1 MARDETNLPGQAWHT
16 GHGGVPSVPVTN
28 PHAKSEQIDPRVI
41 VVEDPADARL
51 TDYRELNIQAT
62 RTAMEGDEFFMA
74 EGYMAIDR
82 LIDSGHR
89 LRSVLLGPTRVKRF
103 LPYLD
108 RPELAGVPVFV
119 AEHEVMERIVGFN
132 LHRGVLASG
141 FRKPYPKV
149 AELAATTTR
158 LVVLEALNDNQN
170 VGAIARAARAFG
182 FDAMVLSPNCTDPY
196 YRRTVRVSMGE
207 VLHMPTAR
215 VPLGEWPGALDT
227 LHDLGFET
235 WAMTP
240 ADDADDLWKVE
251 VPERLA
257 VVFGAEGPGLEAATM
272 RRTLRRVR
280 IPIAP
285 NVDSLNVGH
294 AAAVTFAAVNRSD

>member
-1 MARDETNLPGQAWHT
+1 MNDTADPGIIT
-16 GHGGVPSVPVTN
+16 VDDPD
-28 PHAKSEQIDPRVI
+28 DPRL
-41 VVEDPADARL
+41 A
-51 TDYRELNIQAT
+51 DYRELNNQVV

-103 LPYLD
+103 VPYLD
-108 RPELAGVPVFV
+108 RPALVGVPVFV
-119 AEHEVMERIVGFN
+119 AEHDVMERIVGFN

-141 FRKPYPKV
+141 WRKPYPTV
-149 AELAATTTR
+149 AELASTTSR
-158 LVVLEALNDNQN
+158 LAVLEALNDNQN

-182 FDAMVLSPNCTDPY
+182 FDGMVLSPNCTDPY

-207 VLHMPTAR
+207 VLHMPVARATA
-215 VPLGEWPGALDT
+215 GDWPGSLET
-227 LHDLGFET
+227 LHEMGYET

-240 ADDADDLWKVE
+240 SADAVDLWDMA

-257 VVFGAEGPGLEAATM
+257 VLFGAEGPGLTEPAM
-272 RRTLRRVR
+272 RASTHRVR
-280 IPIAP
+280 IPIAS

-294 AAAVTFAAVNRSD
+294 AAAVTFAAVNRPH

>member
-1 MARDETNLPGQAWHT
+1 MSSSAPA
-16 GHGGVPSVPVTN
+16 
-28 PHAKSEQIDPRVI
+28 PHDAVDARVI
-41 VVEDPADARL
+41 VVDDPDDVRL
-51 TDYRELNIQAT
+51 ADYRELNNQPA

-108 RPELAGVPVFV
+108 RPELAGIPVFV
-119 AEHEVMERIVGFN
+119 ADHEVMHDIVGFN

-141 FRKPYPKV
+141 WRKPYPGV

-158 LVVLEALNDNQN
+158 LAVLEALNDNQN

-182 FDAMVLSPNCTDPY
+182 FDALVLSPNCTDPY

-215 VPLGEWPGALDT
+215 VAVGDWPGTLDT
-227 LHDLGFET
+227 LHGLGFET

-240 ADDADDLWKVE
+240 AADAGDLWKVP
-251 VPERLA
+251 VPDRLA
-257 VVFGAEGPGLEAATM
+257 VVFGAEGPGLEPSTM
-272 RRTLRRVR
+272 ALTTRRVR
-280 IPIAP
+280 IPIAEK
-285 NVDSLNVGH
+285 VDSLNVGH
-294 AAAVTFAAVNRSD
+294 AAAVTFAAVNRPT